1 MLITRASVLLEGVT
15 VSDRLLLSLDFEVV
29 LIVALGFGFLG
40 IKNLAI
46 VRFHKALLLESP
58 RLDYLP
64 VKVLR
69 GGSPFRSV
77 GTPLDLTG
85 ANGGHR
91 LPVELTGHLAINV
104 GDKRTCE
111 LDRVR

>member
-15 VSDRLLLSLDFEVV
+15 VSDRLLLSLYLEVV

-46 VRFHKALLLESP
+46 VRFHEALLLESP

-64 VKVLR
+64 V
-69 GGSPFRSV
+69 
-77 GTPLDLTG
+77 
-85 ANGGHR
+85 
-91 LPVELTGHLAINV
+91 
-104 GDKRTCE
+104 
-111 LDRVR
+111 

>member
-46 VRFHKALLLESP
+46 VRFHEALLLESP

-64 VKVLR
+64 V
-69 GGSPFRSV
+69 
-77 GTPLDLTG
+77 
-85 ANGGHR
+85 
-91 LPVELTGHLAINV
+91 
-104 GDKRTCE
+104 
-111 LDRVR
+111 